1 MPSGGGNRRQRIA
14 SEMQRVLATL
24 ISREVKDPR
33 VGLATVTAVR
43 LANDMSAAKIYVL
56 PFGTTEQTAEQG
68 EALIEGLT
76 RAAGF
81 LRGEVGR
88 SLSLRHAPQLE
99 FELDETFDRAARLS
113 ALIAGA
119 VKSDTPVDR

>member
-1 MPSGGGNRRQRIA
+1 
-14 SEMQRVLATL
+14 MQRVLATL

-68 EALIEGLT
+68 AALIEGLT

-119 VKSDTPVDR
+119 VKSDTPADR

>member
-1 MPSGGGNRRQRIA
+1 MAPGGGDQRRQRIE
-14 SEMQRVLATL
+14 SEIQRVLASL

-33 VGLATVTAVR
+33 VGMVTVTAVR
-43 LANDMSAAKIYVL
+43 VARDLSTARIFVL
-56 PFGTTEQTAEQG
+56 PFGGGDGAG
-68 EALIEGLT
+68 MIEGLT

-113 ALIAGA
+113 ALISEANKGDPGTD
-119 VKSDTPVDR
+119 SGR

>member
-1 MPSGGGNRRQRIA
+1 MPSGGNTTRRQRIE

-43 LANDMSAAKIYVL
+43 VANDMGSARIYVL
-56 PFGTTEQTAEQG
+56 PFGGGDGA
-68 EALIEGLT
+68 ALIEGLT

-88 SLSLRHAPQLE
+88 SLKLRHAPQLE
-99 FELDETFDRAARLS
+99 FVLDETFDRAARLS
-113 ALIAGA
+113 ALIADA
-119 VKSDTPVDR
+119 VKNDTGR